1 MLPTDFVCIDGVAG
15 VDCRPSTEDD
25 EAKRSR
31 GEFLK
36 VAEEVE
42 ALRRGPGHDLGIS
55 WLGWLPASP
64 AHHRAPSL
72 LSHPSSLCITL
83 TLAPCT
89 PTKFGLLH
97 GGITSTT
104 LRPLA
109 LQVRLKWNYAIEF
122 PSQHIE
128 NQATPFNLK
137 SSDGLTLFAW
147 HVLPLGLYE
156 QHEAALRDQQPG
168 VVSDIAKT
176 LGFKL
181 MTSDP
186 ESRLVI
192 NCHVAQGW
200 RTDTY
205 RVLTSSPSNLHIHLL
220 TLDYRGFGVSTG
232 SPTESGL
239 ISDGVELV
247 NWAIHFARIPPERI
261 VILGQSLG
269 TAVATAVVHH
279 FATNPSGPVSVLP
292 AGAGGIGRPD
302 GVTDDDSE
310 QVGGRKDRVVFA
322 GIVLVAAFSS
332 LPVLLPTYRI
342 AGFIPLLAPLSLFRL
357 TRYVVDKILIDKW
370 NSLERLQKYQRAVK
384 GAYSYLALI
393 HAFNDGD
400 IPWTH
405 SVDLFCGLVGAEDG
419 REDDEMREEAERC
432 YQKITEV
439 RRSKR
444 PDYFEWSEKDGR
456 NVRLELVEY
465 GGKTRCLRLML
476 ATDAP

>member
-1 MLPTDFVCIDGVAG
+1 MLEPPALHQHEGRSIFTTILLVLFVLILAYALLIACLSIPWVQRFALYAHKI
-15 VDCRPSTEDD
+15 RTPSWWHNIYHP
-25 EAKRSR
+25 EA
-31 GEFLK
+31 
-36 VAEEVE
+36 
-42 ALRRGPGHDLGIS
+42 
-55 WLGWLPASP
+55 
-64 AHHRAPSL
+64 
-72 LSHPSSLCITL
+72 
-83 TLAPCT
+83 
-89 PTKFGLLH
+89 FGF
-97 GGITSTT
+97 
-104 LRPLA
+104 A
-109 LQVRLKWNYAIEF
+109 K
-122 PSQHIE
+122 

-192 NCHVAQGW
+192 NFHGNAGHVAQGW

-465 GGKTRCLRLML
+465 GGHNRIVTYSYISLAIARAFQKSKTKSSMSLI
-476 ATDAP
+476 